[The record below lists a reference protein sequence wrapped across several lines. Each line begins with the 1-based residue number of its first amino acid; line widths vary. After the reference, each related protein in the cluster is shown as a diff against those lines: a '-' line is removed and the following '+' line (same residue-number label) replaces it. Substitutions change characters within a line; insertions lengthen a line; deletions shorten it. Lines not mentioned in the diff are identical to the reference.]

1 MKTSKNILSAAMA
14 LVLLTGCSSQPAAP
28 AQTETDTVAASNVLR
43 VGMECNYAPFNW
55 TTTTQTD
62 MTVQISGVDYADGYD
77 VQIAR
82 KLADDLGMELQIV
95 KLDWDS
101 LILSLQKDQ
110 IDAVIA
116 GMTATEERMK
126 QVDFTTPYY
135 VSEEVIIVRKD
146 SDLANIKNVQELSG
160 KKVQGQM
167 NTIYDDIIDQI
178 DGVQHMPA
186 AETFPAS
193 IQALQ
198 AGVSQLSDGSDELT
212 KGIGLFEEAI
222 TAAAEGSSQLSSAV
236 SMISSAGCELGSA
249 YWLLVEGMEEFADGL
264 AEFDEEGIQSLA
276 ELAGPEYLD
285 VIKGVRAAR
294 DAEHGYNNFSGICE
308 GQKGSVKFIIET
320 AEISAG

>member
-95 KLDWDS
+95 KLDWAS

-178 DGVQHMPA
+178 EGVEHMPA

-198 AGVSQLSDGSDELT
+198 AGGVDAVTSELPVAIGVVAANPDLTYIRFEAGKGFTDENGDATVS
-212 KGIGLFEEAI
+212 I
-222 TAAAEGSSQLSSAV
+222 AV
-236 SMISSAGCELGSA
+236 SKDKPELLAQLQTALDKISEDDRNAMMQAAVERQPAGE
-249 YWLLVEGMEEFADGL
+249 
-264 AEFDEEGIQSLA
+264 
-276 ELAGPEYLD
+276 
-285 VIKGVRAAR
+285 
-294 DAEHGYNNFSGICE
+294 
-308 GQKGSVKFIIET
+308 
-320 AEISAG
+320 

>member
-82 KLADDLGMELQIV
+82 KLAYDLGMELQIV

-198 AGVSQLSDGSDELT
+198 AGGVDAVTSELPVAIGVVAANPDLTYIRFEAGKGFTDENGDATVS
-212 KGIGLFEEAI
+212 I
-222 TAAAEGSSQLSSAV
+222 AV
-236 SMISSAGCELGSA
+236 SKDKPELLAQLQTALDKISEDDRNAMMQAAVERQPAGE
-249 YWLLVEGMEEFADGL
+249 
-264 AEFDEEGIQSLA
+264 
-276 ELAGPEYLD
+276 
-285 VIKGVRAAR
+285 
-294 DAEHGYNNFSGICE
+294 
-308 GQKGSVKFIIET
+308 
-320 AEISAG
+320 

>member
-1 MKTSKNILSAAMA
+1 MKASRNILSAAMA
-14 LVLLTGCSSQPAAP
+14 LALLTGCSSQPAAP

-198 AGVSQLSDGSDELT
+198 AGGVDAVTSELPVAIGVVAANPDLTYIRFEAGKGFTDENGDATVS
-212 KGIGLFEEAI
+212 I
-222 TAAAEGSSQLSSAV
+222 AV
-236 SMISSAGCELGSA
+236 SKDKPELLAQLQTALDKISEDDRNAMMQAAVERQPAGE
-249 YWLLVEGMEEFADGL
+249 
-264 AEFDEEGIQSLA
+264 
-276 ELAGPEYLD
+276 
-285 VIKGVRAAR
+285 
-294 DAEHGYNNFSGICE
+294 
-308 GQKGSVKFIIET
+308 
-320 AEISAG
+320 

>member
-1 MKTSKNILSAAMA
+1 MKNSKNILSAAMA

-198 AGVSQLSDGSDELT
+198 AGGVDAVTSELPVAIGVVAANPDLTYIRFEAGKGFTDENGDATVS
-212 KGIGLFEEAI
+212 I
-222 TAAAEGSSQLSSAV
+222 AV
-236 SMISSAGCELGSA
+236 SKDKPELLAQLQTALDKISKDDRNAMMQAAVERQPAGE
-249 YWLLVEGMEEFADGL
+249 
-264 AEFDEEGIQSLA
+264 
-276 ELAGPEYLD
+276 
-285 VIKGVRAAR
+285 
-294 DAEHGYNNFSGICE
+294 
-308 GQKGSVKFIIET
+308 
-320 AEISAG
+320 

>member
-28 AQTETDTVAASNVLR
+28 AETETTDTAAASNVLR

-198 AGVSQLSDGSDELT
+198 AGGVDAVTSELPVAIGVVAANPDLTYIRFEAGKGFTDENGDATVS
-212 KGIGLFEEAI
+212 I
-222 TAAAEGSSQLSSAV
+222 AV
-236 SMISSAGCELGSA
+236 SKDKPELLAQLQTALDKISEDDRNAMMQAAVERQPAGE
-249 YWLLVEGMEEFADGL
+249 
-264 AEFDEEGIQSLA
+264 
-276 ELAGPEYLD
+276 
-285 VIKGVRAAR
+285 
-294 DAEHGYNNFSGICE
+294 
-308 GQKGSVKFIIET
+308 
-320 AEISAG
+320 

>member
-135 VSEEVIIVRKD
+135 VSEEVVIVRKD

-198 AGVSQLSDGSDELT
+198 AGGVDAVTSELPVAIGVVAANPDLTYIRFEAGKGFTDENGDATVS
-212 KGIGLFEEAI
+212 I
-222 TAAAEGSSQLSSAV
+222 AV
-236 SMISSAGCELGSA
+236 SKDKPELLAQLQTALDKISEDDRNAMMQAAVERQPAGE
-249 YWLLVEGMEEFADGL
+249 
-264 AEFDEEGIQSLA
+264 
-276 ELAGPEYLD
+276 
-285 VIKGVRAAR
+285 
-294 DAEHGYNNFSGICE
+294 
-308 GQKGSVKFIIET
+308 
-320 AEISAG
+320 

>member
-198 AGVSQLSDGSDELT
+198 AGGVDAVTSELPVAIGVVAANPDLTYIRFEAGKGFTDENGDATVS
-212 KGIGLFEEAI
+212 I
-222 TAAAEGSSQLSSAV
+222 AV
-236 SMISSAGCELGSA
+236 SKDKPELLAQLQTALDKISEDDRNAMMQAAVERQPAGE
-249 YWLLVEGMEEFADGL
+249 
-264 AEFDEEGIQSLA
+264 
-276 ELAGPEYLD
+276 
-285 VIKGVRAAR
+285 
-294 DAEHGYNNFSGICE
+294 
-308 GQKGSVKFIIET
+308 
-320 AEISAG
+320 

>member
-1 MKTSKNILSAAMA
+1 MNRTVKIACLLTAAA
-14 LVLLTGCSSQPAAP
+14 VLLTGCSSQPAAP

-198 AGVSQLSDGSDELT
+198 AGGVDAVTSELPVAIGVVAANPDLTYIRFEAGKGFTDENGDATVS
-212 KGIGLFEEAI
+212 I
-222 TAAAEGSSQLSSAV
+222 AV
-236 SMISSAGCELGSA
+236 SKDKPELLAQLQTALDKISEDDRNAMMQAAVERQPAGE
-249 YWLLVEGMEEFADGL
+249 
-264 AEFDEEGIQSLA
+264 
-276 ELAGPEYLD
+276 
-285 VIKGVRAAR
+285 
-294 DAEHGYNNFSGICE
+294 
-308 GQKGSVKFIIET
+308 
-320 AEISAG
+320 

>member
-82 KLADDLGMELQIV
+82 ILADDLGMELQLV

-198 AGVSQLSDGSDELT
+198 AGGVDAVTSELPVAIGVVAANPDLTYIRFEAGKGFTDENGDATVS
-212 KGIGLFEEAI
+212 I
-222 TAAAEGSSQLSSAV
+222 AV
-236 SMISSAGCELGSA
+236 SKDKPELLAQLQTALDKISEDDRNAMMQAAVERQPAGE
-249 YWLLVEGMEEFADGL
+249 
-264 AEFDEEGIQSLA
+264 
-276 ELAGPEYLD
+276 
-285 VIKGVRAAR
+285 
-294 DAEHGYNNFSGICE
+294 
-308 GQKGSVKFIIET
+308 
-320 AEISAG
+320 

>member
-82 KLADDLGMELQIV
+82 KLADDLGMERQIV

-198 AGVSQLSDGSDELT
+198 AGGVDAVTSELPVAIGVVAANPDLTYIRFEAGKGFTDENGDATVS
-212 KGIGLFEEAI
+212 I
-222 TAAAEGSSQLSSAV
+222 AV
-236 SMISSAGCELGSA
+236 SKDKPELLAQLQTALDKISEDDRNAMMQAAVERQPAGE
-249 YWLLVEGMEEFADGL
+249 
-264 AEFDEEGIQSLA
+264 
-276 ELAGPEYLD
+276 
-285 VIKGVRAAR
+285 
-294 DAEHGYNNFSGICE
+294 
-308 GQKGSVKFIIET
+308 
-320 AEISAG
+320 